1 MAYISGAMRKDDMIR
16 PFQLDGVG
24 VRGRLVRLGPAID
37 EIIRRHGYPDGVSN
51 LVGEAVAL
59 SALLAGALKFD
70 GVFSVQAKGDG
81 PVRALVADFASP
93 GKLRGY
99 AQFDRTAVDDALAGK
114 PDGAPVPRL
123 LGAGYIAFTVDQ
135 GEDTDRYQGIVAL
148 EGATLADCAHQ
159 YFRESEQI
167 RTAIRLAAG
176 PVEDGRGGTAWR
188 AGGLMIQR
196 LPEGAP
202 ELLARGHE
210 ADPEAGEDDWR
221 RAVTLLASTRDE
233 ELLDPALGP
242 DDLLWRLY
250 NQEAVRVFDE
260 VALDF
265 GCRCSESRAERVLA
279 SLSQEALADL
289 AVDGRFVV
297 KCEFCSSAYEF
308 EADRFLKQS

>member
-1 MAYISGAMRKDDMIR
+1 MRKDDLTR
-16 PFQLDGVG
+16 PFQLDRAG
-24 VRGRLVRLGPAID
+24 VRGRLVRLGPAVD
-37 EIIRRHGYPDGVSN
+37 DIIRRHGYPGGVSN

-93 GKLRGY
+93 GRLRGY
-99 AQFDRTAVDDALAGK
+99 AQFDRQAVDGMLASRPGL
-114 PDGAPVPRL
+114 GASVPRL

-135 GEDTDRYQGIVAL
+135 GDETDRYQGIVAL
-148 EGATLADCAHQ
+148 EGATLAECAHQ

-167 RTAIRLAAG
+167 RTAIRLAAA
-176 PVEDGRGGTAWR
+176 PVEDGRGGRVWR

-196 LPEGAP
+196 LPDGDPA
-202 ELLARGHE
+202 LLARGYE

-221 RAVTLLASTRDE
+221 RAVTLLATARDE
-233 ELLDPALGP
+233 ELLDPELDA
-242 DDLLWRLY
+242 DRLLWRLY
-250 NQEAVRVFDE
+250 HEETVRVFDE
-260 VALDF
+260 VALSF
-265 GCRCSESRAERVLA
+265 GCRCSGERAERVLA

-297 KCEFCSSAYEF
+297 KCEFCSSEYAYP
-308 EADRFLKQS
+308 AARFLRAS